1 MLVLVYITIIII
13 IESCCAAY
21 DSDSS
26 SIIHPGQPNT
36 GTDPNETR
44 KEDQPSGPASGSNSV
59 LQNFFSCSGRGLIF
73 LFFFFSFFLFS
84 FFIKKNGVICG
95 LCQMRSRHHPSI
107 LHGASSPHYYLLDY
121 VLRLL
126 SFIIIIIDYVP
137 NINLGP
143 VSSAGPFWDSFL
155 YHHRRS
161 PLPARSSSF
170 IGCRLYYISIES
182 QTIY

>member
-1 MLVLVYITIIII
+1 
-13 IESCCAAY
+13 
-21 DSDSS
+21 
-26 SIIHPGQPNT
+26 
-36 GTDPNETR
+36 
-44 KEDQPSGPASGSNSV
+44 
-59 LQNFFSCSGRGLIF
+59 
-73 LFFFFSFFLFS
+73 
-84 FFIKKNGVICG
+84 
-95 LCQMRSRHHPSI
+95 MRSRHHPSI

-155 YHHRRS
+155 YHRRRS

-182 QTIY
+182 QTIYGVTVQTSFYFIFLTLIISFLFYFLSVITARYPFFLLIHLNYTMLVGLLSFYSRKSL

>member
-26 SIIHPGQPNT
+26 SIIHPSQPNT

-59 LQNFFSCSGRGLIF
+59 LVQ
-73 LFFFFSFFLFS
+73 FFFFFFFFFLLRTGIDFFFFFLFP

-95 LCQMRSRHHPSI
+95 LCQMRSRHHPSFTALPLPI
-107 LHGASSPHYYLLDY
+107 ITYFIMYSGALP
-121 VLRLL
+121 LL
-126 SFIIIIIDYVP
+126 SFFLLVSLLFIIFD
-137 NINLGP
+137 
-143 VSSAGPFWDSFL
+143 F
-155 YHHRRS
+155 
-161 PLPARSSSF
+161 
-170 IGCRLYYISIES
+170 
-182 QTIY
+182 